1 MIVGEGPGS
10 CFTFLVCIVCKY
22 RQRLDTVSLLWI
34 RRVTKL
40 AFGSHGNWEVLF
52 PLGVLQIMKKNGRR
66 ALSQIIIPR
75 RKEQAAVFSFLPPL
89 LTLCLYFFF
98 FNFDIV
104 LLIPLHLVIRK
115 QSEIHPPPPDSEGR
129 DCKNVKFARGKNV
142 DGGRASFGAGAPGLQ
157 VRKGAEALG
166 QML

>member
-22 RQRLDTVSLLWI
+22 PQRLDTVSLLWI

-52 PLGVLQIMKKNGRR
+52 PLGVLQIMKKNGPR

-75 RKEQAAVFSFLPPL
+75 RKEQAAVFSFLPQL
-89 LTLCLYFFF
+89 LTLRLFFF
-98 FNFDIV
+98 FNFCIV

-115 QSEIHPPPPDSEGR
+115 QSEISPLDCAGL
-129 DCKNVKFARGKNV
+129 DCKNVKFAWEKDTIWEGVYR
-142 DGGRASFGAGAPGLQ
+142 
-157 VRKGAEALG
+157 
-166 QML
+166 

>member
-52 PLGVLQIMKKNGRR
+52 PLGVLQIMKKNGPR

-75 RKEQAAVFSFLPPL
+75 RKETRNQYIVF
-89 LTLCLYFFF
+89 YR
-98 FNFDIV
+98 
-104 LLIPLHLVIRK
+104 LH
-115 QSEIHPPPPDSEGR
+115 IH
-129 DCKNVKFARGKNV
+129 KFHCSIFKIIFRIFK
-142 DGGRASFGAGAPGLQ
+142 L
-157 VRKGAEALG
+157 K
-166 QML
+166 

>member
-52 PLGVLQIMKKNGRR
+52 PLGVLQIMKKNGPR

-98 FNFDIV
+98 NFCIV

-115 QSEIHPPPPDSEGR
+115 QSEIPPSPQTVR
-129 DCKNVKFARGKNV
+129 DLIARMSSLQ
-142 DGGRASFGAGAPGLQ
+142 GGRTWVG
-157 VRKGAEALG
+157 
-166 QML
+166 